1 MFYFN
6 TPGALLT
13 VGVLLQRVGDQTA
26 VIRTWWQQ
34 VRDAVIIIVFI
45 TLVSFTVL
53 VGVQLGAVDNSWAV
67 VSRVLVT
74 IAVTGQERF

>member
-13 VGVLLQRVGDQTA
+13 VRVLLQRVGDQTA

-53 VGVQLGAVDNSWAV
+53 VGVQLGAVDNSRAV